1 MRPTAAPKRVRTMT
15 YRCNPFLRNVAAFGG
30 FWMPRWLV
38 TPRRHVGP
46 VATAFQS
53 VHRVHPPSMG
63 GGRRKLLILFRKL
76 PSVHPST
83 PSGTFLIRA
92 HVCTG
97 ARVCAHA
104 HGRSLPTHRW
114 TGWTDGRIEYSCGFA
129 SSTLRPPCVQSFN
142 FLGAKHEPTAQPVSS
157 QG

>member
-1 MRPTAAPKRVRTMT
+1 MAPKRVRTMT

-30 FWMPRWLV
+30 FWMPRWSV
-38 TPRRHVGP
+38 TPRLGKRSHVCSIGP
-46 VATAFQS
+46 VAAAFQS
-53 VHRVHPPSMG
+53 VHHVHPTSIG

-92 HVCTG
+92 HTDTW

-104 HGRSLPTHRW
+104 HGRSLPTPRW
-114 TGWTDGRIEYSCGFA
+114 TGWTDGRIEYSCGLQA
-129 SSTLRPPCVQSFN
+129 STSCPPSQ
-142 FLGAKHEPTAQPVSS
+142 FLGLKQ
-157 QG
+157 